1 MIIDKLEN
9 LEKYASLSPL
19 FAQAVDFLKSTD
31 LLAHEVGKV
40 VLVEGKLI
48 VNFSQAR
55 SKSKKEAKIETHDRF
70 IDIQIP
76 LTGSE
81 LMGYTPRADL
91 PVESYD
97 SVKDITFYKGLA
109 NDYFQINPGMFAVF
123 FPQDGHAPAITP
135 KEIRKVIVKVAIS

>member
-19 FAQAVDFLKSTD
+19 FAQAVEFLKSTD
-31 LLAHEVGKV
+31 LLAHELGKV
-40 VLVEGKLI
+40 VLVEGQLI

-55 SKSKKEAKIETHDRF
+55 PKSKEEAKIETHDKF

-76 LTGSE
+76 LTGIE

-91 PVESYD
+91 PMESYD

-109 NDYFQINPGMFAVF
+109 SDYFQITPGMFAVF

-135 KEIRKVIVKVAIS
+135 NEIKKVIVKVAVS